1 MKTYE
6 IADDRTGRIYEI
18 AGYRPP
24 SAQEVSDII
33 SQSRVDD
40 IYDITYGNYKGD
52 SLQETQDN
60 LQLKVANYLQVPTRD
75 VDLSSGFWDFE
86 NLLLKGNISLRAN
99 PQEKLEYIK
108 SQVDGELKQM
118 VVDGKPRMIIDTGGA
133 EGQPRYKFIDTEGF
147 TVSDFADIGG
157 ELPRIGASIALTG
170 LAVVDLASRGALKS
184 VTAPFQIGLAGFLA
198 DYGTKTIQD
207 AFVGYIDRMDQE
219 IIPAIKGKDYEKKK
233 STYWEYLAESQQ
245 RTFGESSV
253 NAIIDGITFKAGSV
267 LSTAFGQYN
276 KKFANEL
283 LKAQKF
289 LNDEYGKEGI
299 KFKVGAG
306 GRKTKTIDGVTMA
319 DDNAI
324 RREIDAT
331 TFSGSLQR
339 MKQHNLEA
347 SLRVTNSLKTGLT
360 DDMSDI
366 QNFVVRNITEDM
378 SELNLKASRGIRNL
392 EDAMQTNLERTLK
405 ANAIDL
411 KFSKI
416 RGGRGLQDLYLKSFE
431 NVENTKNALYGDVY
445 EKAYLENVNYNVY
458 DVYKAVRD
466 SIKTIKDM
474 PNVST
479 PMGKVQSE
487 VIDLANTTTKNFEY
501 TKDNLFA
508 LTKKKPKKQV
518 GPNTITMKQLDSL
531 ISAYTKKNLD
541 FNSALQPA
549 DDLKF
554 YKVLQTKLRA
564 LRNNKVINPKTGKAY
579 PQFKQ
584 TGDSLITAKNYYNNE
599 YAKFFDYGRNGLI
612 ARGAGGNIRD
622 DFAMKGPD
630 ALNFIF
636 KNEAHLQEYLDL
648 IKKTSITDMLEA
660 RKILQRAY
668 MQRMGA
674 DGVFYVGKAN
684 PITYTRETMDILFR
698 EVDPITGV
706 PSKSSALVDAKMKAI
721 DDINALAKKAP
732 NNILSLEMDDILPL
746 FNAST
751 PKQVK
756 NVVKIVE
763 GAWNT
768 QKEINTM
775 MANAY
780 VKQVIDTGD
789 FMQHPDL
796 IAKNLLEMDAT
807 SLDRFLKYMRS
818 ELEPQDI
825 DRLRASIYNQLEI
838 MAGRNTGNVFKVGD
852 MPLFNPDTMLKI
864 INDNGRVAINARA
877 ILGDKVIKTVK
888 DNAVL
893 VRYSIPKEVKQIGED
908 FRPVFSP
915 AGATLV
921 LSNLPEAVGAKI
933 YGMFA
938 TNGMLE
944 ALLRKETNPAVI
956 AERMKY
962 IFPMLMATSDG
973 YSEFVKFSTY
983 DAEFMRAMQQEMAG
997 INKEIKETQMLLDY
1011 ADGVVQQDVMI
1022 ANPNP

>member
-6 IADDRTGRIYEI
+6 ILDDRTGLTYEI

-24 SAQEVSDII
+24 SAQEVNDVIAQSRIDDSYDII
-33 SQSRVDD
+33 
-40 IYDITYGNYKGD
+40 YGNYKGAN
-52 SLQETQDN
+52 LQENQDN
-60 LQLKVANYLQVPTRD
+60 LQLKVANYLGVPTSD

-86 NLLLKGNISLRAN
+86 NLLLKGNIAMRAN
-99 PQEKLEYIK
+99 PQEKLEYVK
-108 SQVDGELKQM
+108 SQVDGEVKQM
-118 VVDGKPRMIIDTGGA
+118 VVDGKPRMVIDTGGVD
-133 EGQPRYKFIDTEGF
+133 GQPRYKFLDTEGF
-147 TVSDFADIGG
+147 TVSDFADIQG
-157 ELPRIGASIALTG
+157 ELPRIGASIAITG
-170 LAVVDLASRGALKS
+170 LAVADLASRGALKS

-198 DYGTKTIQD
+198 DYGTKTMQD
-207 AFVGYIDRMDQE
+207 AFVGYVDRMGQE
-219 IIPAIKGKDYEKKK
+219 IIPQIKGQEYEKKQNN
-233 STYWEYLAESQQ
+233 YLQYLAESQQ
-245 RTFGESSV
+245 RTFGESTV
-253 NAIIDGITFKAGSV
+253 NALIDGITFKAGSV
-267 LSTAFGQYN
+267 ISSAFGQYN

-306 GRKTKTIDGVTMA
+306 GRKTKTIDGVVMA
-319 DDNAI
+319 DDNAL

-339 MKQHNLEA
+339 MKQHNLES
-347 SLRVTNSLKTGLT
+347 SLRITNSLKTGLT

-366 QNFVVRNITEDM
+366 QNFVVKNITEDM
-378 SELNLKASRGIRNL
+378 SELNLKASRGIKNL
-392 EDAMQTNLERTLK
+392 EDAMQSNLERTLK

-411 KFSKI
+411 RFSKI
-416 RGGRGLQDLYLKSFE
+416 RGGRGLQDLYFKSFK
-431 NVENTKNALYGDVY
+431 NVENTKNTLYNDVY
-445 EKAYLENVNYNVY
+445 EKAYLENVDYNVY

-508 LTKKKPKKQV
+508 LTKAKPTKQV

-531 ISAYTKKNLD
+531 ISSYTKKNLD

-554 YKVLQTKLRA
+554 YKMLQSKLRA
-564 LRNNKVINPKTGKAY
+564 VRNNKVINPKTGRAY
-579 PQFKQ
+579 QQFKQ
-584 TGDSLITAKNYYNNE
+584 TGESLITAKNYYNND
-599 YAKFFDYGRNGLI
+599 YAKFFDYGNNGLI
-612 ARGAGGNIRD
+612 ARGVGGNIRD
-622 DFAMKGPD
+622 DFALQGPD

-636 KNEAHLQEYLDL
+636 KNESFVQNYLDL

-660 RKILQRAY
+660 RSVLQRAY

-684 PITYTRETMDILFR
+684 PITYNREMMEILFR

-706 PSKSSALVDAKMKAI
+706 PSKSNALVEAKMKAI
-721 DDINALAKKAP
+721 NDINDLAKKAP
-732 NNILSLEMDDILPL
+732 NNILSLEMDEILPL

-751 PKQVK
+751 PKQTK
-756 NVVKIVE
+756 NVVKMVE
-763 GAWNT
+763 SSWNT
-768 QKEINTM
+768 QKERNTM

-789 FMQHPDL
+789 FMAHPDL
-796 IAKNLLEMDAT
+796 IAKNLLEMDAR
-807 SLDRFLKYMRS
+807 SLDGFLKYMRN

-877 ILGDKVIKTVK
+877 ILGDKTIKTIK
-888 DNAVL
+888 DNSAFI
-893 VRYSIPKEVKQIGED
+893 RYSIPKEVKQIGED

-921 LSNLPEAVGAKI
+921 LSNLPEAVSAKV

-944 ALLRKETNPAVI
+944 TLLRKEKNPAVI
-956 AERMKY
+956 ADRMKY

-983 DAEFMRAMQQEMAG
+983 DVEFMRAMQQEMAG
-997 INKEIKETQMLLDY
+997 INEDIKETQMLIDY
-1011 ADGVVQQDVMI
+1011 ADGVIKQDVKAI
-1022 ANPNP
+1022 NP